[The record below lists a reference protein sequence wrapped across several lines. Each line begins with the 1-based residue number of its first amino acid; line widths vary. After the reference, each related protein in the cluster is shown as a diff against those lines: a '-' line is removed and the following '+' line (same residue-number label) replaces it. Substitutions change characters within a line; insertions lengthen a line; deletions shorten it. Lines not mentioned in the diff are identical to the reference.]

1 MAPPSA
7 TCQKKWPP
15 LKISGHPLPVNNE
28 RSLSNRIL
36 FMEWILTKSENSL
49 LIYKS
54 NWTLISQHSQ
64 PTNQSMKSDGTI
76 WIYIIVKVCQ
86 LSNSILKWDLS
97 ITRSLA
103 TSCRDNLTFEFRT
116 KYVTKKL
123 RSNHTT
129 WYAWSNLSYMR
140 ATKYALLQHI
150 SSK

>member
-1 MAPPSA
+1 MD
-7 TCQKKWPP
+7 
-15 LKISGHPLPVNNE
+15 
-28 RSLSNRIL
+28 
-36 FMEWILTKSENSL
+36 WILTKSENSL

-97 ITRSLA
+97 ITCYQLSRQSPLN
-103 TSCRDNLTFEFRT
+103 SELNMWQR
-116 KYVTKKL
+116 KL
-123 RSNHTT
+123 QSNHTT

-140 ATKYALLQHI
+140 ATKYALFQHI
-150 SSK
+150 SSKSHTVYTKQKLNKVIAMVSFAGMLNDDMR